1 MTGFSTRAIHL
12 KALKKDPYGTL
23 NFPVYDS
30 VAFEFDTAEELALA
44 FEGGKPSHIYSRITN
59 PTVENFEQKIKSVTG
74 ASSVAALSSGMAA
87 IANLIITIMQNGE
100 NIVTTKHLFGNTYSL
115 LEKTLKPW
123 GLKTKYADLTDA
135 SSIKRLIDEKTRA
148 IIFETI
154 TNPQLEIADIAAVSQ
169 VAREKKILLV
179 ADSTITPL
187 VFANLKKLGVNVEVL
202 SSTKYLSGGA
212 TSVGG
217 LIIDYGN
224 YDWASNPKLKDD
236 AKKYGEYTLITKL
249 KRETYRNLG
258 ACLSPHN
265 AYLQSLGLET
275 FMLRAQKSCANSLLI
290 AKYLE
295 KNSKIKRVDYPGLRS
310 SKYYQIAAM
319 QFGKL
324 TGALLTFDLDSKEKC
339 FAFMNSLEIIRRATN
354 LNDNKT
360 LILHPAST
368 IFCEYSPEL
377 KAEMGVRE
385 TMIRLAV
392 WIEDVDDLIED
403 INLGLEAI

>member
-12 KALKKDPYGTL
+12 KALKKDPFGTL

-44 FEGGKPSHIYSRITN
+44 FEGKKPSHIYSRITN
-59 PTVENFEQKIKSVTG
+59 PTVDNFEQKIKSVTG

-87 IANLIITIMQNGE
+87 IANLIIAIMQNGE
-100 NIVTTKHLFGNTYSL
+100 NIITTKHLFGNTYSL

-154 TNPQLEIADIAAVSQ
+154 TNPQLEVADIAAVSR
-169 VAREKKILLV
+169 VAREKKILLI

-187 VFANLKKLGVNVEVL
+187 GFANLKKLGVNIEVL

-236 AKKYGEYTLITKL
+236 FK
-249 KRETYRNLG
+249 
-258 ACLSPHN
+258 
-265 AYLQSLGLET
+265 
-275 FMLRAQKSCANSLLI
+275 
-290 AKYLE
+290 

-368 IFCEYSPEL
+368 IFCEYGPEL

-392 WIEDVDDLIED
+392 GIEDADDLIED
-403 INLGLEAI
+403 INLGLEVI